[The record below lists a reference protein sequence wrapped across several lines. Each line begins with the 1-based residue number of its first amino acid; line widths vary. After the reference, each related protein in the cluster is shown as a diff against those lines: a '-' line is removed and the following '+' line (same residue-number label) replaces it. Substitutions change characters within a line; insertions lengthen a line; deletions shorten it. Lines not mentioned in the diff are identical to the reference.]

1 MQFVVVQA
9 LSEDEVADLNAAT
22 DAWIAERGAEI
33 DFPGQGQLFFP
44 LVSYPECDI
53 TTSHPQVFPLLGEI
67 FGGEEHIR
75 HVEFNW
81 RGWPSSNPDEP
92 GPRGMQF
99 HPDTDGNTADGDV
112 TRFTRRPYG
121 VPNFVSTFYYLTD
134 VDETTPAFCA
144 VPKSRRAA
152 TLMDAKEQLGDAYCE
167 VPIRGPA
174 GSCCIIDC
182 TCTLHLFTTSFVQ
195 MSDCFCCADAT
206 IHTRLDSEHGDGAR
220 RIMHHVFA
228 RAGTVVSD
236 DGTERPGADPLNV
249 APPLFSRGLIPKH
262 LAMSEDEKTRRLFSL
277 WPSHQQE
284 RVDANFDPDWPSDP
298 KSRRGASPADGYR
311 NPGPGL
317 GHSGKP

>member
-9 LSEDEVADLNAAT
+9 LSADEVAGLNAAT

-53 TTSHPQVFPLLGEI
+53 TTSHPKVFPLLAEI

-81 RGWPSSNPDEP
+81 RGWPSSDPDEP

-167 VPIRGPA
+167 VPVRGPA

-182 TCTLHLFTTSFVQ
+182 TCTIHFF
-195 MSDCFCCADAT
+195 AT
-206 IHTRLDSEHGDGAR
+206 
-220 RIMHHVFA
+220 
-228 RAGTVVSD
+228 
-236 DGTERPGADPLNV
+236 
-249 APPLFSRGLIPKH
+249 
-262 LAMSEDEKTRRLFSL
+262 
-277 WPSHQQE
+277 
-284 RVDANFDPDWPSDP
+284 
-298 KSRRGASPADGYR
+298 
-311 NPGPGL
+311 
-317 GHSGKP
+317 